1 VSNDEGVTRR
11 RPVMRALLRLYPK
24 AWRNRYEDEFEA
36 LIEASP
42 MGFSLIV
49 DVVAGAVAAR
59 LNPGLVT
66 RPASAPAASK
76 GEGHMLGRVMKIRC
90 LGYAP
95 HISTRDQWLSAA
107 VMIGGTIVLTLIWMR
122 AHVVLGDNPYTD
134 SLGTMPFLAAY
145 LLSLPFTYLKGRSA
159 RAQGVFI
166 GASLALLTAFLLA
179 IGYVASLI

>member
-1 VSNDEGVTRR
+1 
-11 RPVMRALLRLYPK
+11 MRALLRLYPK
-24 AWRNRYEDEFEA
+24 AWRNRYEDEFTA

-42 MGFSLIV
+42 GGFSLIV
-49 DVVAGAVAAR
+49 DVVAGAIDAR

-76 GEGHMLGRVMKIRC
+76 GEGQMLGRVMKLRC

-122 AHVVLGDNPYTD
+122 AQAVLGDSTYLD
-134 SLGTMPFLAAY
+134 SLATMPFLAAY

-159 RAQGVFI
+159 RAQTVFI
-166 GASLALLTAFLLA
+166 GASLALLTVILLA
-179 IGYVASLI
+179 AGYVASLI